1 MTKSIPAAEFRERVK
16 RLQGKM
22 AEENFDA
29 VITFGGESEP
39 QYVRYLSDYW
49 PSFETAGVFVPLQ
62 GEPALLIGPES
73 YTFAKAWSKIPDIRR
88 LMEFRES
95 SEPEYPGEVLT
106 TLKELFEGVIDSGS
120 NRKIGVV
127 GYPLMPAPIYASIV
141 SNANKF
147 NCEVVRA
154 ERLLIELKQ
163 IKSDTEIELMRNAA
177 RISEKAFTK
186 LLDIIKP
193 GMTEIQVV
201 GELQRLIR
209 EFGAESEAYPFW
221 CISGENTNQAIS
233 RPTHREL
240 KKGEMIQ
247 SCMGARLGGYASSFG
262 RPFVFG
268 SAPEGV
274 LDLIRIG
281 WEAQKTVIGSIKKGV
296 EASEIDTKYREILE
310 KNNAAEY
317 MLYGPCHGTG
327 LMEGEHPWIEKTSDF
342 KLQENMTFC
351 VDIFLQ
357 RDGYGLRC
365 EDVVRV
371 TKDGAD
377 EFTNRF
383 REVLV
388 L

>member
-1 MTKSIPAAEFRERVK
+1 MIKSIPAAEFRERVK

-29 VITFGGESEP
+29 IITFGGESEP

-49 PSFETAGVFVPLQ
+49 PSFETAGVFVPLK
-62 GEPALLIGPES
+62 GEPVLLIGPES

-88 LMEFRES
+88 LIEFRES

-106 TLKELFEGVIDSGS
+106 TLKELFEGAIDSRS
-120 NRKIGVV
+120 SRKIGVV
-127 GYPLMPAPIYASIV
+127 GYPLMPAPIYVSIV
-141 SNANKF
+141 SNAKMF
-147 NCEVVRA
+147 NCEVTRA
-154 ERLLIELKQ
+154 EKLLIELKQ

-193 GMTEIQVV
+193 GMTEVQVV

-233 RPTHREL
+233 RPTHRVL

-268 SAPEGV
+268 AAPEGM

-281 WEAQKTVIGSIKKGV
+281 WEAQKTVISSIREGV
-296 EASEIDTKYREILE
+296 EACEIDARYREILE
-310 KNNAAEY
+310 KNNAGEC
-317 MLYGPCHGTG
+317 MLYGPCHGIG

-342 KLQENMTFC
+342 KLKENMTFC

-371 TKDGAD
+371 TKNGAD

>member
-1 MTKSIPAAEFRERVK
+1 MTKSISTAEFRERVK
-16 RLQGKM
+16 KLQGKM
-22 AEENFDA
+22 AEENFD
-29 VITFGGESEP
+29 VIITFGGESEP

-49 PSFETAGVFVPLQ
+49 PSFETAGVFVPLK
-62 GEPALLIGPES
+62 GEPILLIGPES

-88 LMEFRES
+88 LIEFRES

-106 TLKELFEGVIDSGS
+106 TLKELFEGAIDSGS

-127 GYPLMPAPIYASIV
+127 GYPLMPAPIYESIV
-141 SNANKF
+141 SNVKMF
-147 NCEVVRA
+147 NCEVRRA
-154 ERLLIELKQ
+154 EKLLIELKQ
-163 IKSDTEIELMRNAA
+163 IKSNTEIEIMRNAA
-177 RISEKAFTK
+177 QISEKAFTK
-186 LLDIIKP
+186 LLDTIKP

-268 SAPEGV
+268 SAPERI

-281 WEAQKTVIGSIKKGV
+281 WEAQKTVIASIKEGV
-296 EASEIDTKYREILE
+296 EASEIDSKYREILK
-310 KNNAAEY
+310 KNNAVEC

-342 KLQENMTFC
+342 KLKENMTFC

-357 RDGYGLRC
+357 REGYGLRC

-371 TKDGAD
+371 TKNGAD
-377 EFTNRF
+377 EFTNKF
-383 REVLV
+383 REVLI

>member
-1 MTKSIPAAEFRERVK
+1 MIKSIPAAEFRERVK

-29 VITFGGESEP
+29 IITFGGESEP

-49 PSFETAGVFVPLQ
+49 PSFETAGVFVPLK
-62 GEPALLIGPES
+62 GEPVLLIGPES

-88 LMEFRES
+88 LIEFRES

-106 TLKELFEGVIDSGS
+106 TLKELFEGAIDSRS
-120 NRKIGVV
+120 SRKIGVV
-127 GYPLMPAPIYASIV
+127 GYPLMPAPIYVSIV
-141 SNANKF
+141 SNAKMF
-147 NCEVVRA
+147 NCEVTRA
-154 ERLLIELKQ
+154 EKLLIELKQ

-193 GMTEIQVV
+193 GMTEVQVV

-233 RPTHREL
+233 RPTHRVL